1 MILTAK
7 GEIHLDKNRKK
18 LTFLLRILVL
28 AWMLLIFCFS
38 AADGTE
44 SSDTSHSVGRFLGR
58 IFVSG
63 YSEMSEEEQ
72 LEWADKIDY
81 PIRKCAH
88 ASEYAV
94 LALLMFGALGEGT
107 IFDRRKYTRYLFSF
121 LFTAMYACT
130 DEFHQTFVPG
140 RAGTIFD
147 VGVDS
152 AGAAAGLCILWLVKR
167 QIEKKHSRKC
177 TESDPEMSS

>member
-1 MILTAK
+1 MA
-7 GEIHLDKNRKK
+7 
-18 LTFLLRILVL
+18 L

-44 SSDTSHSVGRFLGR
+44 SSDTSHTVGRFLGR
-58 IFVSG
+58 LFISG

-72 LEWADKIDY
+72 LEWADKLDY
-81 PIRKCAH
+81 PIRKGAH

-94 LALLMFGALGEGT
+94 LAVLIFGALGEGT
-107 IFDRRKYTRYLFSF
+107 VFDRRKYSRYLFSF
-121 LFTAMYACT
+121 IITALYACT

-140 RAGTIFD
+140 RAGRIFD

-152 AGAAAGLCILWLVKR
+152 AGAAAGLFILWLVR
-167 QIEKKHSRKC
+167 RHIERKNDK
-177 TESDPEMSS
+177 EEYRS

>member
-1 MILTAK
+1 MDNK
-7 GEIHLDKNRKK
+7 GKK
-18 LTFLLRILVL
+18 ITLLLRILAL

-38 AADGTE
+38 AADGTK

-58 IFVSG
+58 VFVSG

-81 PIRKCAH
+81 PIRKGAH

-94 LALLMFGALGEGT
+94 LAILIFGALGEGNL
-107 IFDRRKYTRYLFSF
+107 FDRRKYSRYLFSF
-121 LFTAMYACT
+121 IFTAFYACT
-130 DEFHQTFVPG
+130 DEFHQIFVPG
-140 RAGTIFD
+140 RAGRIFD

-152 AGAAAGLCILWLVKR
+152 AGAAAGLCILWLVR
-167 QIEKKHSRKC
+167 RHLEKKRSRKSA
-177 TESDPEMSS
+177 EPDL

>member
-1 MILTAK
+1 MK
-7 GEIHLDKNRKK
+7 DNDKK
-18 LTFLLRILVL
+18 LTLLLRILVL

-44 SSDTSHSVGRFLGR
+44 SSDTSHRVGRFLGS

-81 PIRKCAH
+81 PIRKGAH

-94 LALLMFGALGEGT
+94 LAVLLFGALGEGT
-107 IFDRRKYTRYLFSF
+107 VFDRKKYQRYLLSF
-121 LFTAMYACT
+121 IFAALYACT
-130 DEFHQTFVPG
+130 DEIHQIFVPG
-140 RAGTIFD
+140 RAGRLFD

-152 AGAAAGLCILWLVKR
+152 AGAAVGLLILWLVR
-167 QIEKKHSRKC
+167 RHIEKKDREK
-177 TESDPEMSS
+177 PEEENMEKPDEENLEKLK

>member
-1 MILTAK
+1 MA
-7 GEIHLDKNRKK
+7 
-18 LTFLLRILVL
+18 L

-58 IFVSG
+58 LFISG

-72 LEWADKIDY
+72 LEWADKLDY
-81 PIRKCAH
+81 PIRKGAH

-94 LALLMFGALGEGT
+94 LAVLIFGAMGEGT
-107 IFDRRKYTRYLFSF
+107 VFDRRKYSRYLFSF
-121 LFTAMYACT
+121 IITALYACT

-140 RAGTIFD
+140 RAGRIFD

-152 AGAAAGLCILWLVKR
+152 AGAAAGLFILWLVR
-167 QIEKKHSRKC
+167 RHIERKNDK
-177 TESDPEMSS
+177 EEYRS

>member
-1 MILTAK
+1 MA
-7 GEIHLDKNRKK
+7 
-18 LTFLLRILVL
+18 L

-58 IFVSG
+58 LFISG

-72 LEWADKIDY
+72 LEWADKLDY
-81 PIRKCAH
+81 PIRKGAH

-94 LALLMFGALGEGT
+94 LAVLIFGAMGEGT
-107 IFDRRKYTRYLFSF
+107 VFDRRKYSRYLFSF
-121 LFTAMYACT
+121 IFTALYACT

-140 RAGTIFD
+140 RAGRIFD

-152 AGAAAGLCILWLVKR
+152 AGAAAGLFILWLVR
-167 QIEKKHSRKC
+167 RHIERKNDK
-177 TESDPEMSS
+177 EEYRS

>member
-1 MILTAK
+1 MK
-7 GEIHLDKNRKK
+7 EKNKK
-18 LTFLLRILVL
+18 ITLLLRIMAL

-58 IFVSG
+58 LFISG

-72 LEWADKIDY
+72 LEWADKLDY
-81 PIRKCAH
+81 PIRKGAH

-94 LALLMFGALGEGT
+94 LAVLIFGAMGEGT
-107 IFDRRKYTRYLFSF
+107 VFDRRKYSRYLFSF
-121 LFTAMYACT
+121 IITALYACT

-140 RAGTIFD
+140 RAGRIFD

-152 AGAAAGLCILWLVKR
+152 AGAAAGLFILWLVR
-167 QIEKKHSRKC
+167 RHIERKNDK
-177 TESDPEMSS
+177 EEYRS

>member
-1 MILTAK
+1 MA
-7 GEIHLDKNRKK
+7 
-18 LTFLLRILVL
+18 L

-58 IFVSG
+58 LFISG

-72 LEWADKIDY
+72 LEWADKLDY
-81 PIRKCAH
+81 PIRKGAH

-94 LALLMFGALGEGT
+94 LAVLIFGALGEGT
-107 IFDRRKYTRYLFSF
+107 VFDRRKYSRYLFSF
-121 LFTAMYACT
+121 IFTALYACT

-140 RAGTIFD
+140 RAGRIFD

-152 AGAAAGLCILWLVKR
+152 AGAAAGLFILWLVR
-167 QIEKKHSRKC
+167 RHIERKNDK
-177 TESDPEMSS
+177 EEYRS

>member
-1 MILTAK
+1 MA
-7 GEIHLDKNRKK
+7 
-18 LTFLLRILVL
+18 L

-44 SSDTSHSVGRFLGR
+44 SSDTSHTVGRFLGR
-58 IFVSG
+58 LFISG

-72 LEWADKIDY
+72 LEWADKLDY
-81 PIRKCAH
+81 PIRKGAH

-94 LALLMFGALGEGT
+94 LAVLIFGALGEGT
-107 IFDRRKYTRYLFSF
+107 VFDRRKYSRYLFSF
-121 LFTAMYACT
+121 IFTALYACT

-140 RAGTIFD
+140 RAGRIFD

-152 AGAAAGLCILWLVKR
+152 AGAAAGLFILWLVR
-167 QIEKKHSRKC
+167 RHIERKNDK
-177 TESDPEMSS
+177 EEYRS

>member
-1 MILTAK
+1 MA
-7 GEIHLDKNRKK
+7 
-18 LTFLLRILVL
+18 L

-58 IFVSG
+58 LFISG
-63 YSEMSEEEQ
+63 YSEMSEAEQ

-94 LALLMFGALGEGT
+94 LAVLFYGALGGIGFFE
-107 IFDRRKYTRYLFSF
+107 RKKYRRYLFSL
-121 LFTAMYACT
+121 LFTVLYACT
-130 DEFHQTFVPG
+130 DEFHQLFVPG
-140 RAGTIFD
+140 RAGSLFD

-152 AGAAAGLCILWLVKR
+152 SGAAAGLLILWLILRHVDKKR
-167 QIEKKHSRKC
+167 EKSPKEK
-177 TESDPEMSS
+177 